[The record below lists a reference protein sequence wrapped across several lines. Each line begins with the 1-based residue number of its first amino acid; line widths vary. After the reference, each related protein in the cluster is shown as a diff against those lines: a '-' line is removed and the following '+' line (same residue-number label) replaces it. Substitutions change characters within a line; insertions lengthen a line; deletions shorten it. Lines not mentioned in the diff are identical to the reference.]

1 MNAQTWLH
9 NHYWLFLL
17 EYFFPPRGG
26 LGPKG
31 CVGHTPMVVI
41 KVLPGILVLFRTDWL
56 INFNHNTG
64 CTKKTPVMELLLDLG
79 HNSFHTTKNSF
90 SAHDNI
96 SAEKIQIILHL

>member
-1 MNAQTWLH
+1 MNAQTWLL

-17 EYFFPPRGG
+17 GG

-41 KVLPGILVLFRTDWL
+41 KVLPGIFRV
-56 INFNHNTG
+56 HQ
-64 CTKKTPVMELLLDLG
+64 KTPVKELLLDLG

-96 SAEKIQIILHL
+96 SVEKIQIILHL